1 MRGGAIPLLCW
12 GTLLLLLA
20 IGNWIWDAKTVDG
33 LEATVAALIVYGF
46 AAVLWLARRESI
58 RRGPPEP
65 RSKLEVIPLDSL
77 AAVVIG
83 LSIGCI
89 LFGLV
94 WRIPRL
100 LRHGVLVLAVGRLVL
115 ELRAERRTVERV
127 VSAEREGPV
136 IRPAPSLYSL
146 VASHWQL
153 TWSVECRRRRLLSL
167 VLLATR
173 RARGHWPP
181 RRTAAFLAG
190 VRWSWSRRSRG
201 STPTTTACCRCTW
214 SSTCCCYWSLRR

>member
-20 IGNWIWDAKTVDG
+20 IGNWIWDAKTVNG
-33 LEATVAALIVYGF
+33 LAATVAALIVYGF
-46 AAVLWLARRESI
+46 AVFLWLARRESI

-65 RSKLEVIPLDSL
+65 RSKLEVVPLDSL

-94 WRIPRL
+94 WAKFL
-100 LRHGVLVLAVGRLVL
+100 VYFGAGVLVLAVGRLVL

-127 VSAEREGPV
+127 LSAEREG
-136 IRPAPSLYSL
+136 RP
-146 VASHWQL
+146 
-153 TWSVECRRRRLLSL
+153 
-167 VLLATR
+167 
-173 RARGHWPP
+173 
-181 RRTAAFLAG
+181 
-190 VRWSWSRRSRG
+190 
-201 STPTTTACCRCTW
+201 
-214 SSTCCCYWSLRR
+214 